1 MMNILRH
8 CYVLLL
14 DLTCNDLFEEQM
26 IPRLPLVAVAGEEE
40 SHLQEVLD
48 SICSRN
54 RLRYLV
60 K

>member
-1 MMNILRH
+1 
-8 CYVLLL
+8 VLLL

-40 SHLQEVLD
+40 LYLQEVLD
-48 SICSRN
+48 SIFGRN